1 MCAAAAGGRDQAPCC
16 RARGVA
22 GACLSWCGGG
32 GGAVTTQAAE
42 MCALTFA
49 RQIIGSV
56 DYRAC
61 NEPSRNFH
69 TVKLREGLL
78 QALD

>member
-1 MCAAAAGGRDQAPCC
+1 MLVCAAAAGGRDQAPCC

-42 MCALTFA
+42 MCALTFS
-49 RQIIGSV
+49 RQILGSV

-61 NEPSRNFH
+61 NETFY
-69 TVKLREGLL
+69 TVKIREDSL

>member
-1 MCAAAAGGRDQAPCC
+1 MQCAPHYEAMLVCAAAAGGRDQAPCC

-32 GGAVTTQAAE
+32 GGGGAVTTQTAE

-49 RQIIGSV
+49 RQILGSV
-56 DYRAC
+56 EQSA
-61 NEPSRNFH
+61 
-69 TVKLREGLL
+69 V
-78 QALD
+78 